1 MTASEKHSDSAAG
14 PAPQPATESLAPTAE
29 SELLVHTSS
38 ELVAHLAT
46 PGRAAAY
53 RRMLLEFGVDPES
66 EEFAGLAD
74 KPCIMFVEQPGSWL
88 TPRDLVRVR
97 LLERLIDRGGF
108 DAVRSGVR
116 TLSHDRFTAE
126 GDKAVLLDFKLHQG
140 LGPARLLGSMYLR
153 RFKHRTY
160 ASLHVQAKSYQ
171 RMRSIWDYSL
181 QMLGAADVSA
191 ERFVEEV
198 NSIFESS
205 AERGARDVLPANNT
219 PADLLRIGADLRRC
233 RLEPAF
239 KALWPA
245 RARLTKDVLWDVY
258 WNAVNSEFLEVPI
271 GSLSAQ
277 LGRIVMAVND
287 PVKMAR
293 RLHLVLDAAADEPIS
308 VAGLVLDDDV
318 FRIVLF
324 DPHRERFFVEESGGV
339 RREIGWDEVR
349 ASAAEERGG
358 RPSGVLEYLFL
369 AAAGCY
375 FVVDPCDHVQP
386 FHERACAIHQEA
398 VGLKFP
404 WLTFEPRGSLAEPAN
419 CFTDIFRPG
428 FATFA
433 VDVLSS
439 FLER

>member
-1 MTASEKHSDSAAG
+1 MTAFEARSETVKG
-14 PAPQPATESLAPTAE
+14 PADDALPEVAS
-29 SELLVHTSS
+29 SELLVRSWS
-38 ELVAHLAT
+38 ELAAHLAA
-46 PGRAAAY
+46 PGRSAAY
-53 RRMLLEFGVDPES
+53 RRMLVEFGVDPES
-66 EEFAGLAD
+66 AELAGLAER
-74 KPCIMFVEQPGSWL
+74 PCILFVEQPGSWL

-97 LLERLIDRGGF
+97 LLERLIDRGHF
-108 DAVRSGVR
+108 DPVRSGVR

-126 GDKAVLLDFKLHQG
+126 GDKAVLLQFKLHEG

-171 RMRSIWDYSL
+171 RMRTIWDYSL
-181 QMLGAADVSA
+181 RMLGAADIST
-191 ERFVEEV
+191 ERFVEV
-198 NSIFESS
+198 VQDIFDAS
-205 AERGARDVLPANNT
+205 AERGARDVLPVTNN
-219 PADLLRIGADLRRC
+219 PADIVRVAEDLRRC

-258 WNAVNSEFLEVPI
+258 WNTVNGEFLEVPI

-277 LGRIVMAVND
+277 LARILMAVDD
-287 PVKMAR
+287 PLKMSR
-293 RLHLVLDAAADEPIS
+293 RLHRIIGAAAEEPVS

-324 DPHRERFFVEESGGV
+324 DPLRERFFVEERGGV
-339 RREIGWDEVR
+339 QREIEWEEVR

-375 FVVDPCDHVQP
+375 FVVDPCDRVQP
-386 FHERACAIHQEA
+386 FHERACAIHREA
-398 VGLKFP
+398 TGLKFP
-404 WLTFEPRGSLAEPAN
+404 WLTFEPTGSLAREAN
-419 CFTDIFRPG
+419 GFTDIFRPG